1 MTESSVIPW
10 PSFGPYEYS
19 HADLKVIS
27 DFGVAWRDDN
37 VKAKLIPVVL
47 ARSGGT
53 RLWISA
59 PAVPYVGGGMIG
71 CLVFLQSVIPE

>member
-19 HADLKVIS
+19 QADLKVIS
-27 DFGVAWRDDN
+27 DFGLAWRDDN

-47 ARSGGT
+47 ACSGGT
-53 RLWISA
+53 RL
-59 PAVPYVGGGMIG
+59 
-71 CLVFLQSVIPE
+71 